1 MRTIWNT
8 GQPEAMN
15 NSSRRFAFTSVAGLA
30 IAGVC
35 LLGGLLLEKG
45 ELRDVG
51 QVTAGL
57 IVFGGTIGAV
67 LISTPKIVLFS
78 ALRRARSLLWEEV
91 EDSSAIIEELIRY
104 SRKARSTGI
113 ISLDSEAQEIE
124 EPFLRK
130 GMMLLID
137 GIEAVEIR
145 RVMELELIVFEQ
157 QAENDARVFETAGGY
172 APTIGI
178 IGAVLGLIQVMKHL
192 ESLSDVGHGIAVA
205 FVATIYGVGF
215 ANLILLPIAS
225 RIRVRTHLT
234 LQFRELIVEG
244 VISVQAGMNPR
255 LMSRILE
262 AFVSGNGPAASDN
275 RSRLGV
281 EGSGAA
287 NMASLMRVEKT

>member
-1 MRTIWNT
+1 MT
-8 GQPEAMN
+8 
-15 NSSRRFAFTSVAGLA
+15 NSPRRFAFTSIAGLA
-30 IAGVC
+30 IAAVC

-67 LISTPKIVLFS
+67 LVSTPKIALFD

-104 SRKARSTGI
+104 SKKARSTGI
-113 ISLDSEAQEIE
+113 ISLDSEVQTIE

-137 GIEAVEIR
+137 GMEAAEIR

-215 ANLILLPIAS
+215 ANLILLPIAN

-234 LQFRELIVEG
+234 FQFRELMVEG
-244 VISVQAGMNPR
+244 VISVQSGMNPR

-262 AFVSGNGPAASDN
+262 AFITGHGLAAKGKGSKAAAG
-275 RSRLGV
+275 R
-281 EGSGAA
+281 SGAA
-287 NMASLMRVEKT
+287 SAASLMGAEKT